1 MTTKRP
7 MMSMFQTIQN
17 LSDMDSKQFYD
28 EVVKLRRL
36 QRESRK
42 YYHDDKIKREAARQE
57 ELIDN
62 EIKRVEWTL
71 AKGIQKGLF
80 D

>member
-1 MTTKRP
+1 MTKPPTILTRP
-7 MMSMFQTIQN
+7 TTPN
-17 LSDMDSKQFYD
+17 LSDMNSKQFYD

-42 YYHDDKIKREAARQE
+42 YYHDDKLKREVSRQE
-57 ELIDN
+57 DLIDN
-62 EIKRVEWTL
+62 EIKRVEWIRT
-71 AKGIQKGLF
+71 KDTQKGLF

>member
-1 MTTKRP
+1 M
-7 MMSMFQTIQN
+7 N
-17 LSDMDSKQFYD
+17 SKQFYD

-42 YYHDDKIKREAARQE
+42 YYHDDSLKRKAAKQE

-62 EIKRVEWTL
+62 EIKRVEWIRTRDR
-71 AKGIQKGLF
+71 QKGLF
-80 D
+80 DS

>member
-1 MTTKRP
+1 MT
-7 MMSMFQTIQN
+7 
-17 LSDMDSKQFYD
+17 SKQFYD

-42 YYHDDKIKREAARQE
+42 YYHDDSLKREAAKQE

-62 EIKRVEWTL
+62 EIRRVEWIRTKN
-71 AKGIQKGLF
+71 AQKGLF
-80 D
+80 DS